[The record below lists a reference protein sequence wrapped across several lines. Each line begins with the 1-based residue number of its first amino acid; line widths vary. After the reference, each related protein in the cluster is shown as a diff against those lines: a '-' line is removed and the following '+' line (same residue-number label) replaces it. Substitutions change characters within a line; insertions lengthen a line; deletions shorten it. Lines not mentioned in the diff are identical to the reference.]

1 MGDGY
6 GAMDPAHT
14 VESLTH
20 LIHERDD
27 EIESLQGALDDRE
40 MEKKAHQEELTELRR
55 SVETI
60 QM

>member
-1 MGDGY
+1 
-6 GAMDPAHT
+6 MDPAHT

-20 LIHERDD
+20 VIHERDD